1 MNYIK
6 CLIIINM
13 SRDIQASY
21 EKTKTV
27 ADILPAGQQS
37 SSVSPIPSLP
47 RKRAHADTRDEVIQY
62 ISDKE
67 LAYLKKAMKYCKTAE
82 QKRVVFMM
90 LHDVSYDE
98 LIALKSIARLFIEL
112 DCLLELNNDPLPS

>member
-1 MNYIK
+1 MSYNN
-6 CLIIINM
+6 NM

-27 ADILPAGQQS
+27 ADILPPMQAAPAVQ
-37 SSVSPIPSLP
+37 LP
-47 RKRAHADTRDEVIQY
+47 KKRAHSHSNDEVIQY

-67 LAYLKKAMKYCKTAE
+67 IAYLKKAMKHCKTCHE
-82 QKRVVFMM
+82 KRAVFMV

-98 LIALKSIARLFIEL
+98 LIALKSIARLFLEL
-112 DCLLELNNDPLPS
+112 DVLLDLHNDPLPS